1 MKGLLLKDFYMSL
14 TYCKVFFLLM
24 LVFIGITAMNT
35 ENLFTMTYAVFLA
48 GSIPIT
54 LLSYDEQQGW
64 KHYNKALPYTKAEI
78 VSSKYIFSLFAQ
90 ILMIVLTFI
99 ASSIYMVLRGSV
111 NLSLL
116 FFTTMFACT
125 YGLLTPAFLFPI
137 IFRFGPQK
145 GRLVFIALLVLLCSG
160 ITTTNS
166 IRFRTGFT
174 LLYEQNARLL
184 VLPVLAGLAVFAI
197 SWVFSIML
205 YPKYES

>member
-14 TYCKVFFLLM
+14 KYCKVFFLLM

-54 LLSYDEQQGW
+54 LLAYDEQQGW

-78 VSSKYIFSLFAQ
+78 VSSKYIFCLFAQ
-90 ILMIVLTFI
+90 IIMIVLTLI

-111 NLSLL
+111 NLSPL
-116 FFTTMFACT
+116 FFTTIFACT
-125 YGLLTPAFLFPI
+125 YGLLTPALLFPFV
-137 IFRFGPQK
+137 FRFGPQK

-166 IRFRTGFT
+166 TRFRTGFA
-174 LLYEQNARLL
+174 LLYEQNVRLL
-184 VLPVLAGLAVFAI
+184 VLPLLAGLAVFAI